1 MIETLLQNPA
11 FQILGLIVA
20 LVILFEGGMTAYA
33 FLRGQKNDI
42 AKTFNRD
49 QKAMDELGKL
59 VEGLKEKEK

>member
-42 AKTFNRD
+42 AKTLNRD